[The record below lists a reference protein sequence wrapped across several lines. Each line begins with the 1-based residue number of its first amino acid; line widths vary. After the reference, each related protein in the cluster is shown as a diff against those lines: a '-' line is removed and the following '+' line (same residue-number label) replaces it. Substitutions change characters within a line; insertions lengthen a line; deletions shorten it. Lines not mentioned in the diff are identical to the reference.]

1 METLVAPNDTKS
13 LAPKYAGQRMEKANF
28 LAWQSDDAFVY
39 EWNKGI
45 LEPTAGM
52 KQEELYIIQRICRK
66 FTGTSAYSEYAEL
79 IPEIDCWVTESQMRR
94 PDLAYYTAEQIKQ
107 AATGESVLPAFVV
120 EIISQFDDLTKVE
133 KKLLEY
139 FRAGVQVVWRVIP
152 EIKTVYVFTSPKTVT
167 ICTDEDLISAAPVIP
182 DLQLTVAALF
192 TV

>member
-1 METLVAPNDTKS
+1 MLVAPNDTKS

-52 KQEELYIIQRICRK
+52 KQEELYIIRNLEDFFYQTAAFKQRAR
-66 FTGTSAYSEYAEL
+66 L
-79 IPEIDCWVTESQMRR
+79 VPEIDCWVSESQMHR
-94 PDLAYYTAEQIKQ
+94 PDLAYYTAEQIKH

-120 EIISQFDDLTKVE
+120 DIISQFDDLTKVE
-133 KKLLEY
+133 KKRLAY

-152 EIKTVYVFTSPKTVT
+152 EIQTVYVFTSPKTVT
-167 ICTDEDLISAAPVIP
+167 ICTDEDLISAAPLIP